1 MFSAWAAFLH
11 RYDQRDAG
19 PAPRPHGHPERPG
32 AAGLYAVSG
41 GPGSIRLWQ
50 PLITLGVVAVFAAFF
65 PRAAYSSLAS
75 MYYEIFGTA
84 ALFGTIF
91 MLSEPVTGATR
102 EEGRLLSSIV
112 AGLLLVGYN
121 YFGAYQQG
129 ILFVVL
135 LMNIIN
141 HHIDTVTEKR
151 MQKERR
157 ARYAKRE
164 AAGDQ

>member
-1 MFSAWAAFLH
+1 MVTEAIRSRMVWVITGVLALLVLLACMLYLAA
-11 RYDQRDAG
+11 R
-19 PAPRPHGHPERPG
+19 
-32 AAGLYAVSG
+32 
-41 GPGSIRLWQ
+41 GSIRLWQ

>member
-1 MFSAWAAFLH
+1 
-11 RYDQRDAG
+11 
-19 PAPRPHGHPERPG
+19 
-32 AAGLYAVSG
+32 
-41 GPGSIRLWQ
+41 
-50 PLITLGVVAVFAAFF
+50 
-65 PRAAYSSLAS
+65 
-75 MYYEIFGTA
+75 
-84 ALFGTIF
+84 

-157 ARYAKRE
+157 AALCQTRSCRRSMSTMLKS
-164 AAGDQ
+164 

>member
-1 MFSAWAAFLH
+1 M
-11 RYDQRDAG
+11 
-19 PAPRPHGHPERPG
+19 
-32 AAGLYAVSG
+32 
-41 GPGSIRLWQ
+41 
-50 PLITLGVVAVFAAFF
+50 
-65 PRAAYSSLAS
+65 
-75 MYYEIFGTA
+75 
-84 ALFGTIF
+84 
-91 MLSEPVTGATR
+91 
-102 EEGRLLSSIV
+102 
-112 AGLLLVGYN
+112 
-121 YFGAYQQG
+121 G

>member
-1 MFSAWAAFLH
+1 M
-11 RYDQRDAG
+11 
-19 PAPRPHGHPERPG
+19 
-32 AAGLYAVSG
+32 
-41 GPGSIRLWQ
+41 
-50 PLITLGVVAVFAAFF
+50 
-65 PRAAYSSLAS
+65 
-75 MYYEIFGTA
+75 
-84 ALFGTIF
+84 
-91 MLSEPVTGATR
+91 TGATR

-151 MQKERR
+151 MQKERL
-157 ARYAKRE
+157 RYGGNWNLLAAKVLLSV
-164 AAGDQ
+164 GML

>member
-1 MFSAWAAFLH
+1 MGSVPSTDMTSVMLGLHPGPMGTLNGLVLLACMLYLAA
-11 RYDQRDAG
+11 R
-19 PAPRPHGHPERPG
+19 
-32 AAGLYAVSG
+32 
-41 GPGSIRLWQ
+41 GSIRLWQ
-50 PLITLGVVAVFAAFF
+50 RLITLGWVAVFAAFF
-65 PRAAYSSLAS
+65 PRAAYPHWPPCTMRFWHRGAVRH
-75 MYYEIFGTA
+75 YFH
-84 ALFGTIF
+84 AL
-91 MLSEPVTGATR
+91 GADDR
-102 EEGRLLSSIV
+102 RHPGGGPALSSIV

-164 AAGDQ
+164 AVGDQ

>member
-1 MFSAWAAFLH
+1 
-11 RYDQRDAG
+11 
-19 PAPRPHGHPERPG
+19 
-32 AAGLYAVSG
+32 
-41 GPGSIRLWQ
+41 
-50 PLITLGVVAVFAAFF
+50 
-65 PRAAYSSLAS
+65 

-141 HHIDTVTEKR
+141 HRIDTVTEKR